1 MHVDQELTLVEHLLE
16 LRSRL
21 VKAMLALVVGTAL
34 SWVIAEP
41 VLRLIIQ
48 PLGGTPQAIRPTE
61 NIMVYFKVMLIL
73 GVTIA
78 MPVIVYQFIRFLLPA
93 LLPHEKKY
101 LNFLI
106 PGATLCFASGVAFA
120 ALVMLPGMVTF
131 MQSFLADIV
140 ENRWTIESYVSF
152 VTFVMFWMG
161 ILFQMPLVIFFL
173 AKLGVVTPRQL
184 GQARRW
190 AIMASAVVAAVVTP
204 SHDPINML
212 LLMVPLVVLYELGV
226 FLARFA
232 QTREQKEAEL
242 AGL

>member
-1 MHVDQELTLVEHLLE
+1 MHDQELPLIEHLLE
-16 LRSRL
+16 LRTRL
-21 VKAMLALVVGTAL
+21 VRAMLALVVGTAL
-34 SWVIAEP
+34 SWLFAEP
-41 VLRLIIQ
+41 VLRLIIR
-48 PLGGTPQAIRPTE
+48 PLGGTPQAIHPTE

-106 PGATLCFASGVAFA
+106 PGATICFASGVAFA
-120 ALVMLPGMVTF
+120 ALIMLPGMITF
-131 MQSFLADIV
+131 MQSFLADLV

-173 AKLGVVTPRQL
+173 AKLNVVTAKQL

-204 SHDPINML
+204 SHDPINMII
-212 LLMVPLVVLYELGV
+212 LMIPLVVLYELGV

-232 QTREQKEAEL
+232 QPKEQEGAEAFSV
-242 AGL
+242 

>member
-1 MHVDQELTLVEHLLE
+1 MHDQELTLIEHLTE
-16 LRSRL
+16 LRNRL

-34 SWVIAEP
+34 SWIIAEP

-48 PLGGTPQAIRPTE
+48 PLGAAPQAIRPTE
-61 NIMVYFKVMLIL
+61 NIMVYFRVMLIL

-93 LLPHEKKY
+93 LLPHERKY

-131 MQSFLADIV
+131 MQGFLADIV

-161 ILFQMPLVIFFL
+161 ILFEMPLVIFFL
-173 AKLGVVTPRQL
+173 AKLNVVTAKQL
-184 GQARRW
+184 GQARRY
-190 AIMASAVVAAVVTP
+190 AIMASALVAAVVTP
-204 SHDPINML
+204 SHDPINMV
-212 LLMVPLVVLYELGV
+212 LLMVPLIVLYELGV

-232 QTREQKEAEL
+232 TPKEQEADAL
-242 AGL
+242 GI